1 MIIFVLY
8 LLVHYGYMMMY
19 GVPST
24 VHAIPVILM
33 ERGPILDRTGRFLA
47 IQTKFADVSVWR
59 PSISVYERKPDLAAD
74 IDDLSQELAPF
85 LEMPPAEIR
94 EKISS
99 SQSNFIFIKKQI
111 EDSAAKR
118 LSSALKEKRI
128 NGVTVESIVGRIYP
142 QKNLASQIIGFVG
155 EGNVGLEGIEY
166 EFNDILAGTENNGK
180 GSQVILTIDANVQY
194 ILERIATQTMTET
207 GAEAVMLLAMDPR
220 SGDVLGSASVPDFD
234 PNNFRGYD
242 EARRV
247 NRPVIWSYEPGSV
260 FKIFSLATLIDSSS
274 ISDNSVFICN
284 GAYERVTNRGER
296 IEIKCLGVHG
306 RVSPREIIIHSC
318 NAGAARASDSLGNGI
333 FYDLL
338 SDFGFGSRT
347 GVGSPG
353 ETSGYLQRS
362 DRWSE
367 RSKPTIAIGQEI
379 AVSAYQMIQAAGAIA
394 NDGMLVPPRVVSKII
409 SDDGTVKEWEGGA
422 SRRVIKAETARILRS
437 YMADAASSIGTGWRA
452 AVEDMSLAVKTGTA
466 QLIDPV
472 TGKYSDTDFI
482 ASCIALLP
490 AESPSLILYLAIVKP
505 KGEIFGGRIAAP
517 AIRETAES
525 LIDYLGIPRGRNE
538 QINHSSSVDI
548 PASRL
553 PIIYDKLPDYSGF
566 AKRLLLPLLL
576 YDDISFEIRGDGWVR
591 NQDPPPGT
599 PVSEGMTV
607 VLYLE

>member
-1 MIIFVLY
+1 
-8 LLVHYGYMMMY
+8 
-19 GVPST
+19 
-24 VHAIPVILM
+24 M
-33 ERGPILDRTGRFLA
+33 ERGPIMDRTGRFLA

-59 PSISVYERKPDLAAD
+59 PSISIYGRKPDMATD
-74 IDDLSQELAPF
+74 IDDLSLELAPI
-85 LEMPPAEIR
+85 LEMPPSEIR

-99 SQSNFIFIKKQI
+99 SKSNFIYIKKQI

-118 LSSALKEKRI
+118 LSSLLNEKKI
-128 NGVTVESIVGRIYP
+128 KGVTVESIVGRIYP

-166 EFNDILAGTENNGK
+166 EFDDILAGTENNGK

-194 ILERIATQTMTET
+194 ILERVAEQTMTET
-207 GAEAVMLLAMDPR
+207 SAEAVMLLAMDPR
-220 SGDVLGSASVPDFD
+220 NGDILGSASVPDFD
-234 PNNFRGYD
+234 PNNFLDYG

-260 FKIFSLATLIDSSS
+260 FKIFSLAALIDSGS

-284 GAYERVTNRGER
+284 GAYERVTNRGEK

-318 NAGAARASDSLGNGI
+318 NAGAARASDQLGNGV
-333 FYDLL
+333 FHDLL

-394 NDGMLVPPRVVSKII
+394 NNGVLVPPRIVSKII

-422 SRRVIKAETARILRS
+422 SRRVIKAETARNLRS
-437 YMADAASSIGTGWRA
+437 YMADAASGIGTGWRA

-472 TGKYSDTDFI
+472 TRKYSDSDFI

-490 AESPSLILYLAIVKP
+490 AESPSLILYLAIIKP

-525 LIDYLGIPRGRNE
+525 IIDYLGIPRGRNE
-538 QINHSSSVDI
+538 QINHPSSVNI
-548 PASRL
+548 PTSRL
-553 PIIYDKLPDYSGF
+553 PVILDKLPDYSGF
-566 AKRLLLPLLL
+566 AKRLLLPLLF

-591 NQDPPPGT
+591 YQDPPPGT
-599 PVSEGMTV
+599 VVTEGMTV